1 MSSDDPK
8 NQTIKAAHV
17 EFIRKL
23 FQSKF
28 DVVVE
33 NVTTIPRCNNNF
45 VHFVT
50 LESPIASDLVV
61 SGKPGTIAIPART
74 AKVVCRIGNPAAM
87 FNHTVKVENS
97 VAMMQLTRQALS
109 GLDIVPRVFAWS
121 ETGEPSGTGW
131 ILEEYMP
138 GVDIES
144 KFFTDVPREAQR
156 FVLSQIA
163 TILKTVQDFEL
174 PPKASGFGG
183 LAFDDSGAVTSGSF
197 AVEPYNG
204 PYPDMGSM
212 YKGMLQAQLVEAD
225 RSRVAQGWKEDGLRD
240 RLDAFAERG
249 LGGILTKNLPEH
261 VRPNL
266 IIGDV
271 VIANLLF
278 DPDTYKVTA
287 LVDYDCSHTGHPLHE
302 FFFSSFSVNYCVV
315 SAESEVATALFDQF
329 PSPLPESKPALG
341 TELRDCSPP
350 QWEIMFMFEEELE
363 KVGAAR
369 PSSVQGAK
377 QITEIYEFMSEICP
391 FHFVMD
397 RWVENQSEEKLQT
410 CRIEQRVILE
420 KALAKWGF

>member
-8 NQTIKAAHV
+8 NQIIKAAHV
-17 EFIRKL
+17 RFIHKL
-23 FQSKF
+23 FQSQF

-45 VHFVT
+45 IHFVT
-50 LESPIASDLVV
+50 FASPIASDLVI
-61 SGKPGTIAIPART
+61 SGKPGAIAIPAGT

-87 FNHTVKVENS
+87 FNHAVKVENT

-109 GLDIVPRVFAWS
+109 GLDISLLGAKLENPR
-121 ETGEPSGTGW
+121 EPAGSF
-131 ILEEYMP
+131 MP

-156 FVLSQIA
+156 FVLSQMA
-163 TILKTVQDFEL
+163 TILKAVQDFEL
-174 PPKASGFGG
+174 PPKASEFGG
-183 LAFDDSGAVTSGSF
+183 LVFDDSGDVTSGPF

-204 PYPDMGSM
+204 PYPDMESM

-249 LGGILTKNLPEH
+249 LGGILTKDLPEH

-271 VIANLLF
+271 VVANLLF

-341 TELRDCSPP
+341 TELRDCSAP
-350 QWEIMFMFEEELE
+350 QWEIMLMFEEELD
-363 KVGAAR
+363 KFGAAR
-369 PSSVQGAK
+369 PSSIQGAK
-377 QITEIYEFMSEICP
+377 KTTEIYEFMSEICP

-397 RWVENQSEEKLQT
+397 DRWVENQSEEKLQT
-410 CRIEQRVILE
+410 CRNEQRVILE

>member
-8 NQTIKAAHV
+8 NQIIKAAQV
-17 EFIRKL
+17 RFINNIS
-23 FQSKF
+23 QSQF

-33 NVTTIPRCNNNF
+33 NVTTNPRCNNNF

-50 LESPIASDLVV
+50 FASPIASDLVI
-61 SGKPGTIAIPART
+61 SGKPGAIAIPAGT
-74 AKVVCRIGNPAAM
+74 AKIVFRVGNPAAM
-87 FNHTVKVENS
+87 FNHAVKVENT

-138 GVDIES
+138 GVDIEAE
-144 KFFTDVPREAQR
+144 FFTDVPREAQR
-156 FVLSQIA
+156 FVLSQMA
-163 TILKTVQDFEL
+163 TILKAVQDFEL

-183 LAFDDSGAVTSGSF
+183 LVFDDTGDVTSGPF

-204 PYPDMGSM
+204 P
-212 YKGMLQAQLVEAD
+212 
-225 RSRVAQGWKEDGLRD
+225 
-240 RLDAFAERG
+240 
-249 LGGILTKNLPEH
+249 
-261 VRPNL
+261 PNL

-278 DPDTYKVTA
+278 DADTYKVTA

-315 SAESEVATALFDQF
+315 SAESEVATVLFDQF

-350 QWEIMFMFEEELE
+350 QWEIMLMFEEELE

-377 QITEIYEFMSEICP
+377 QITEVYEFMSEICP

>member
-8 NQTIKAAHV
+8 TQIIKAAQV
-17 EFIRKL
+17 EYIHKL
-23 FQSKF
+23 FQSQF

-50 LESPIASDLVV
+50 FASPIASNLVI
-61 SGKPGTIAIPART
+61 SGKPGTVAIPAGT

-87 FNHTVKVENS
+87 FNHAVKVENT

-109 GLDIVPRVFAWS
+109 ELDIVPKVFAWS

-156 FVLSQIA
+156 FVLSQMA
-163 TILKTVQDFEL
+163 TILKAVQDFEL
-174 PPKASGFGG
+174 PPKASEFGG
-183 LAFDDSGAVTSGSF
+183 LVFDDTGDVTSGPF

-204 PYPDMGSM
+204 PHPDMESM
-212 YKGMLQAQLVEAD
+212 YRGMLQAQLVEAD
-225 RSRVAQGWKEDGLRD
+225 RSRVAQGWKKDGLRD

-249 LGGILTKNLPEH
+249 LEGMLTKDLPEH

-271 VIANLLF
+271 GMSLFYQPKLLI
-278 DPDTYKVTA
+278 P
-287 LVDYDCSHTGHPLHE
+287 
-302 FFFSSFSVNYCVV
+302 
-315 SAESEVATALFDQF
+315 
-329 PSPLPESKPALG
+329 SKP
-341 TELRDCSPP
+341 EL
-350 QWEIMFMFEEELE
+350 
-363 KVGAAR
+363 
-369 PSSVQGAK
+369 
-377 QITEIYEFMSEICP
+377 
-391 FHFVMD
+391 
-397 RWVENQSEEKLQT
+397 
-410 CRIEQRVILE
+410 
-420 KALAKWGF
+420 